1 MIGEKTSETKW
12 NKFISSSSGI
22 GASLVLKAN
31 DITTIIG
38 CDTSPGKERIF
49 FSTTIRKQSVFVG
62 NIWDEKKKIIDYYR
76 SMYKE
81 EPFLILATPPCQGM
95 SSNGMGKMLSD
106 YKRKGLR
113 PKMADVEIAG
123 LFQLLKSLKH

>member
-1 MIGEKTSETKW
+1 MIGEKTLKR
-12 NKFISSSSGI
+12 NAISLFSSSGI
-22 GASLVLKAN
+22 GDLGLKAN

-38 CDTSPGKERIF
+38 CDILPERMNLF
-49 FSTTIRKQSVFVG
+49 QHNYPEAKCFCG

-95 SSNGMGKMLSD
+95 SSNGNGCWHTCSFKICGEGEWCQKFSRYFRVNE
-106 YKRKGLR
+106 YKLIF
-113 PKMADVEIAG
+113 VY
-123 LFQLLKSLKH
+123 

>member
-1 MIGEKTSETKW
+1 MIGEKTLKR
-12 NKFISSSSGI
+12 NAISLFSSSGI
-22 GASLVLKAN
+22 GDLGLKAN

-38 CDTSPGKERIF
+38 CDILPERMNLF
-49 FSTTIRKQSVFVG
+49 QHNYPEAKCFCG

-95 SSNGMGKMLSD
+95 SSNGMGKCSAIIE
-106 YKRKGLR
+106 KGCALR
-113 PKMADVEIAG
+113 WMREIA
-123 LFQLLKSLKH
+123 